1 MAEELMKQRA
11 TYKARMMKSAMTL
24 NRLIKEREVN
34 LIKKHGM
41 KMKTWF
47 CDFDETNDAY
57 VETLTDEAE
66 IAAASSYYDAV
77 YDSYMDQLDALNSAM
92 DSLTVQ
98 APVVVENIV
107 PESTLSAISQI
118 VNLPRM
124 DLEPFDGTVSKY
136 QRFMVI
142 FKQLIEPS
150 TTDPTLRLTR
160 LLTHTTGDANTA
172 ISSIDP
178 SDPNCY
184 ERALALLK
192 EQFGS
197 KYLIATNIM
206 RTLSNGPMATTPRQ
220 IRTLAYELRNAQ
232 ITLTNEDMYAEINT
246 QTCIV
251 SVCKRMS
258 NELRDKWTS
267 LTTTNRRKH
276 GDYLPFSKFVDFVED
291 EAWRLNDPVFG
302 REAFDYE
309 PSRHQRPKSFAAS
322 SRNVSPTAANM
333 PVTSPAAANDMSPC
347 VVCSD
352 MHKLFYCNTFRAM
365 SLDERR
371 KLVSDKQLCSLCLY
385 PNHTADSCSKPY
397 RCNINN
403 CKMRHCRYLHIDSQ
417 PVHASYATANIDV
430 DSTMPSN
437 VLMPIV
443 PVIVNDCFHTYAL
456 LDTGSTH
463 TFCSRRLTH
472 ALDLDGCETTYN
484 LMTLSNDEEKNSIK
498 VDLSLQPKDRSSCFS
513 LRNVLVTER
522 IPLSTDEV
530 DISRYEHLK
539 AFSYPGETSV
549 DVLIGQDYADLL
561 RVHEYRDG
569 GEGQP
574 YAART
579 SLGWSLH
586 GSAASRTQSTDVV
599 SHLILTGNTKEEVEL
614 LTTSTQLDD
623 DVLIDELAHINTHN
637 HTCRPAPNSDQPPP
651 DLNLNIKAI
660 PQISMSTITKNTST
674 CSHTMIVPLQ
684 DHLELEEKQTHSQ
697 VLGMNQNDVVHVTSD
712 PKLAACSLIFF
723 CQLLRSLLRWG
734 SVVATYL
741 FPQCPLNCLSCCLTY
756 CPIEGASRI
765 YCRLQTL
772 CLIIAQ
778 KAFTQTLILFIV
790 YMNLKYLETCSIYM
804 FMKC

>member
-1 MAEELMKQRA
+1 
-11 TYKARMMKSAMTL
+11 MKS
-24 NRLIKEREVN
+24 
-34 LIKKHGM
+34 
-41 KMKTWF
+41 WF
-47 CDFDETNDAY
+47 SDFDQTNDAY
-57 VETLTDEAE
+57 TETLTNEPD
-66 IAAASSYYDAV
+66 IAAASSYYDTV
-77 YDSYMDQLDALNSAM
+77 YDTYMDQLDSLNSAM

-98 APVVVENIV
+98 APVVVENTV

-150 TTDPTLRLTR
+150 TADPTLRLTR

-206 RTLSNGPMATTPRQ
+206 RTLSDGPMATTPRQ

-258 NELRDKWTS
+258 NELREKWTS

-291 EAWRLNDPVFG
+291 EAGRLNDPVFG

-322 SRNVSPTAANM
+322 ARNVSPTAANM
-333 PVTSPAAANDMSPC
+333 SVTSPPAANDMSPC

-352 MHKLFYCNTFRAM
+352 MHKLFYCNAFRAM

-385 PNHTADSCSKPY
+385 PNHTAVNCSKPY
-397 RCNINN
+397 RCNVNN
-403 CKMRHCRYLHIDSQ
+403 CKMKHCRYLHIDSQ

-484 LMTLSNDEEKNSIK
+484 LMTLSNVEKKNSIK
-498 VDLSLQPKDRSSCFS
+498 VDLSLQPKDRSSCFN
-513 LRNVLVTER
+513 LRSVLVTER
-522 IPLSTDEV
+522 IPLSTEEV
-530 DISRYEHLK
+530 DISRFQHLET
-539 AFSYPGETSV
+539 FSYPGTTSV
-549 DVLIGQDYADLL
+549 DLLIGQDYADLL
-561 RVHEYRDG
+561 RVHEYRNG
-569 GEGQP
+569 GEGEP

-586 GSAASRTQSTDVV
+586 GSAANRTQSTDVV
-599 SHLILTGNTKEEVEL
+599 SHLISTVHTEEEVEL
-614 LTTSTQLDD
+614 LMTNTQLDH
-623 DVLIDELAHINTHN
+623 DVRINDRAHINTHK
-637 HTCRPAPNSDQPPP
+637 HTCRPAPNNDPPP
-651 DLNLNIKAI
+651 PGLNRNTKAI
-660 PQISMSTITKNTST
+660 PRISMSTITKDTST
-674 CSHTMIVPLQ
+674 YPQAMIAPLLGR
-684 DHLELEEKQTHSQ
+684 LELEEKQTHSQ
-697 VLGMNQNDVVHVTSD
+697 VLGMNQNDVVRVPAIQSLRH
-712 PKLAACSLIFF
+712 ACS
-723 CQLLRSLLRWG
+723 
-734 SVVATYL
+734 
-741 FPQCPLNCLSCCLTY
+741 NLSTV
-756 CPIEGASRI
+756 
-765 YCRLQTL
+765 T
-772 CLIIAQ
+772 
-778 KAFTQTLILFIV
+778 
-790 YMNLKYLETCSIYM
+790 
-804 FMKC
+804 